1 MIAVIPKPLL
11 IYKNPNNIPAIN
23 RTAKASGL
31 SKNDSSPIKWNEENK
46 IEDKNKAK
54 NCVEKWPMDL
64 KMNLTSR

>member
-23 RTAKASGL
+23 RIVNASWA
-31 SKNDSSPIKWNEENK
+31 NDSAPMKWNEENK